1 MSKIIF
7 FSIAFALGA
16 CAPLPPPAPEA
27 KDARPALSPAVAD
40 AHRPTPPADPRVRFV
55 DATWRVETSSAV
67 APGTLYRFRFDG
79 TLLIDA
85 PGSTPGIGRWTW
97 EHGALT
103 MIEEGIAY
111 PTEILALDDKTFA
124 IRSHNPGQP
133 VDIKMVR
140 VDAAASTA
148 PASK

>member
-1 MSKIIF
+1 MRKIIV

-16 CAPLPPPAPEA
+16 CAPLPPPAREA
-27 KDARPALSPAVAD
+27 KDARPALPPAVAV
-40 AHRPTPPADPRVRFV
+40 AQTPPADLRVRFV

-79 TLLIDA
+79 NLLIDA

-103 MIEEGIAY
+103 MIEEGIA
-111 PTEILALDDKTFA
+111 
-124 IRSHNPGQP
+124 
-133 VDIKMVR
+133 
-140 VDAAASTA
+140 
-148 PASK
+148 